1 MAKFETETQYKLTVE
16 EAITRLKEI
25 QAGFK
30 IAAVNLHEKIELF
43 STEHQFQD
51 GLENLKRDVETRA
64 SDLETEVKRLRNDL
78 KTIKELLGANLEKK
92 NPLDSRH

>member
-1 MAKFETETQYKLTVE
+1 MAKFEIETQNKLTAE

-30 IAAVNLHEKIELF
+30 TAAVNLHEKIELF
-43 STEHQFQD
+43 SSESQFQD

-64 SDLETEVKRLRNDL
+64 SDLETEVKRLRIDL

-92 NPLDSRH
+92 NSHDLRQ